1 MCLGGLGPVLKDK
14 KSKFGA
20 YFLGV
25 VTVIIVTLSLMVCL
39 LSSPNEK
46 LLVWFFSLVGSSIN
60 GTNESRPL
68 LSCF

>member
-1 MCLGGLGPVLKDK
+1 MLKDK

-25 VTVIIVTLSLMVCL
+25 VPTFFVTLSLMVCL

-46 LLVWFFSLVGSSIN
+46 LLVRFFFSLVGSSIN

>member
-1 MCLGGLGPVLKDK
+1 MLKDK

-46 LLVWFFSLVGSSIN
+46 LLV
-60 GTNESRPL
+60 
-68 LSCF
+68 